1 MLEPL
6 SGSTFKLKLHIFI
19 TNLSADAAVRHLLW
33 IVSGQKRA
41 VNVSVR
47 IYRGGS

>member
-6 SGSTFKLKLHIFI
+6 SGSTFKLKLHIFV